1 MVRSALERGLSKGSA
16 GRDTGHGRKKRRA
29 RFLSFLAVGVLA
41 AGVASARV
49 DCYGPG
55 WVIGPDFCWSCRN
68 ICVIT
73 NEDGSYGGIVCGGYR
88 PC

>member
-1 MVRSALERGLSKGSA
+1 MLVAA
-16 GRDTGHGRKKRRA
+16 GV
-29 RFLSFLAVGVLA
+29 FA

-55 WVIGPDFCWSCRN
+55 WLIGPDFCWSCRN

-73 NEDGSYGGIVCGGYR
+73 NEEGSYGGIVCGGYR
-88 PC
+88 AC